1 MRRLSSLSRFQAF
14 LLSHQT
20 PSYFPLP
27 CARCSQTLSA
37 EAAPALA
44 GFKLLLARRKAAK
57 RDAAHPPLLPTTRG
71 AATKTVEAL
80 RWLTP
85 AALVSSSADNNA
97 HQLIVSCTY
106 SRPLLPWELKRC
118 GKRSARLPPPAFIGR
133 LHMLRTPHFFNL
145 CCFTFGR
152 AAADESKMK
161 S

>member
-1 MRRLSSLSRFQAF
+1 MLDDSDKDLGVVGVCRRLSQPLCEGCRPFPAAADLQAF

-20 PSYFPLP
+20 PSYFPLS

-37 EAAPALA
+37 AAAPALA

-97 HQLIVSCTY
+97 HQLIVSCTAG
-106 SRPLLPWELKRC
+106 RC
-118 GKRSARLPPPAFIGR
+118 SHGS
-133 LHMLRTPHFFNL
+133 
-145 CCFTFGR
+145 
-152 AAADESKMK
+152 
-161 S
+161 